1 MESKTLED
9 KFDQTRSLEHTQE
22 RLAQLLEMWIHP
34 DFAHRLCTM
43 CEEIKASAEE
53 VMTVSWDIIAANEEI
68 FAQNQAFDIQETNA
82 KRWYLPGRF
91 QNAANDDN
99 YWNLAA

>member
-1 MESKTLED
+1 MESKTLEE
-9 KFDQTRSLEHTQE
+9 KFDQTRSVEHTQE
-22 RLAQLLEMWIHP
+22 RLEQLLDMWIHP

-43 CEEIKASAEE
+43 CDEIKASAEE
-53 VMTVSWDIIAANEEI
+53 VMAVSWNIIAANEEI
-68 FAQNQAFDIQETNA
+68 SVENQAFDIKETNA

-91 QNAANDDN
+91 QNASNDDN